1 MFRVK
6 IALLSVLLSGLVFL
20 GLGFYSLSIMEKV
33 NIERIDR
40 EILALGQGHLSV
52 GPPRTYWQN
61 FEDSLKFIYRGQQ
74 RDNLIVQIRDPHNE
88 VLFQTSNW
96 PSEIS
101 AGNFPDFDSTM
112 NNNPP
117 VQDQRGER
125 RGPPLEAYQ
134 ACENKNVGSEGQF
147 VNPRGET
154 VKGICEEE
162 NGKMVLRKTFPRSE
176 DQEMQ
181 RNPPSNE
188 TSQPQREPDTT
199 VKPLPRMKKSSF
211 ATLQTTSGVWRT
223 GIMGTERI
231 TMIVGMNLSGYY
243 EDAKRYRNY
252 FLGIVPI
259 VLLFLAGGGWLIAQR
274 ALKPVALITR
284 TAERITHKA
293 LHQRIPLVNA
303 DKELTRLAEVINE
316 MLERLE
322 KSFKQAL
329 RFSADA
335 AHELQTPL
343 TILQGELD
351 NAVHEA
357 DVGSE
362 EQQRYSSLLEEVQ
375 RLKAIVQKLL
385 ILARADAGRL
395 ELKLEP
401 TDMSA
406 MIETAAEDASVMA
419 PHLQIEKKIVPGIR
433 VKADADLLAQ
443 AVRNLTSNA
452 VKYNLE
458 NGFITF
464 ELSVRND
471 KAVLTISNSGLVIPE
486 QDRHR
491 IFERFYRVDPS
502 RNKRTSGTGLGLS
515 LAREILRAHQGDI
528 FLNDTSGNIVSFT
541 VIFPLISS

>member
-20 GLGFYSLSIMEKV
+20 GLGFYSLSIMEKL

-52 GPPRTYWQN
+52 GPPRAYWQN
-61 FEDSLKFIYRGQQ
+61 FEDSLKFIYRGRQ
-74 RDNLIVQIRDPHNE
+74 RDNLIVQIRDPRNE

-101 AGNFPDFDSTM
+101 AGNFPDFDRTM

-117 VQDQRGER
+117 VLDQRRER

-134 ACENKNVGSEGQF
+134 ACENKSVGSEGQF

-162 NGKMVLRKTFPRSE
+162 NGKMVLRRTFPRE
-176 DQEMQ
+176 EERRDDNE
-181 RNPPSNE
+181 PSRPE
-188 TSQPQREPDTT
+188 PLQPQRESDRS
-199 VKPLPRMKKSSF
+199 VKPLPQIKKSSF
-211 ATLQTTSGVWRT
+211 ATIKTNSGEWRA

-259 VLLFLAGGGWLIAQR
+259 VLILLAGGGWLIAER
-274 ALKPVALITR
+274 ALNPVALITK

-293 LHQRIPLVNA
+293 LNQRVPLVNA
-303 DKELTRLAEVINE
+303 DRELSRLVEVINE
-316 MLERLE
+316 MLDRLE

-351 NAVHEA
+351 NAVQNA
-357 DVGSE
+357 KVGSE

-401 TDMSA
+401 TDIST
-406 MIETAAEDASVMA
+406 MIESAAEDASVMA

-452 VKYNLE
+452 VKYNSE
-458 NGFITF
+458 SGFIRF
-464 ELSVRND
+464 ELSVRDD
-471 KAVLTISNSGLVIPE
+471 KAILTISNSSLVIPE
-486 QDRHR
+486 QDRQR
-491 IFERFYRVDPS
+491 IFDRFYRVDLS
-502 RNKRTSGTGLGLS
+502 RNKRTAGTGLGLN
-515 LAREILRAHQGDI
+515 LAREIVLAHHGDLV
-528 FLNDTSGNIVSFT
+528 LNNVSGNVVSFT
-541 VIFPLISS
+541 VSLPKFS